1 MVRAPAGHAGRLQP
15 HSPPG
20 GSPMTDAKA
29 FLANIER
36 FEFLL
41 RTSLDGTQRLTV
53 ETLLAEPREGLELC
67 RSDPRPS
74 TEGIPPHS
82 DGRQTIA
89 VRNLTRGA
97 SLAELREAA
106 RDLRALSPGSAL
118 ADLVDAKIARTLAAW
133 ARAEGK
139 GWGN

>member
-1 MVRAPAGHAGRLQP
+1 M
-15 HSPPG
+15 
-20 GSPMTDAKA
+20 MDADVC
-29 FLANIER
+29 LANIER

-41 RTSLDGTQRLTV
+41 GTSLDRTQRLTV
-53 ETLLAEPREGLELC
+53 ETLLAEAREGLAC
-67 RSDPRPS
+67 QPDPRPS
-74 TEGIPPHS
+74 TEGIPRPS
-82 DGRQTIA
+82 DDRQTIA

>member
-1 MVRAPAGHAGRLQP
+1 M
-15 HSPPG
+15 
-20 GSPMTDAKA
+20 MDADVC
-29 FLANIER
+29 LANIER

-41 RTSLDGTQRLTV
+41 GTSLNRTQRLTV
-53 ETLLAEPREGLELC
+53 ETLLAEAREGLALC
-67 RSDPRPS
+67 QPDPRPS
-74 TEGIPPHS
+74 TEGIPRHS
-82 DGRQTIA
+82 DDRQTIA

-97 SLAELREAA
+97 SLADLREAA

>member
-1 MVRAPAGHAGRLQP
+1 M
-15 HSPPG
+15 
-20 GSPMTDAKA
+20 MDADVC
-29 FLANIER
+29 LANIER
-36 FEFLL
+36 LQFLL
-41 RTSLDGTQRLTV
+41 GTSLNRTQRLTV
-53 ETLLAEPREGLELC
+53 ETLLSEAREGLALC
-67 RSDPRPS
+67 QPDPRPS
-74 TEGIPPHS
+74 TEGIPRRS
-82 DGRQTIA
+82 NDRQTIA

>member
-1 MVRAPAGHAGRLQP
+1 
-15 HSPPG
+15 
-20 GSPMTDAKA
+20 MTDADV

-41 RTSLDGTQRLTV
+41 GTSLDRTQRLTI
-53 ETLLAEPREGLELC
+53 ETLLAQAREGHELC
-67 RSDPRPS
+67 RPDPRPPE
-74 TEGIPPHS
+74 EGPHHS